1 MKPKSRVSFCFGPG
15 FPAFEGVEGMKFR
28 AQTLLR
34 VTAMVLSTVSL
45 ATVVACNTVKG
56 AGEDIQETSDNT
68 KKALSGS
75 K

>member
-1 MKPKSRVSFCFGPG
+1 
-15 FPAFEGVEGMKFR
+15 MKFR
-28 AQTLLR
+28 VQTLLR